1 MVAIKSFTYIEI
13 CLQIKPL
20 SILVTSL
27 IATPLCICWSVATI
41 PLTFNYSNH
50 RQQIIHLRY
59 QWFQYIYTIFPIM
72 SMPMKTDPPPMKTEE
87 QPSAKKV
94 HISLYKYVYAFSY
107 KFVLIYASFFFPHT
121 QQRKDDDER
130 VNRAAQLLVKS
141 PILSV
146 PQVSRYF
153 V

>member
-1 MVAIKSFTYIEI
+1 
-13 CLQIKPL
+13 
-20 SILVTSL
+20 
-27 IATPLCICWSVATI
+27 
-41 PLTFNYSNH
+41 
-50 RQQIIHLRY
+50 
-59 QWFQYIYTIFPIM
+59 M

-94 HISLYKYVYAFSY
+94 HKILKCLSINNMFMPCHISSSLFT
-107 KFVLIYASFFFPHT
+107 YASPFFT